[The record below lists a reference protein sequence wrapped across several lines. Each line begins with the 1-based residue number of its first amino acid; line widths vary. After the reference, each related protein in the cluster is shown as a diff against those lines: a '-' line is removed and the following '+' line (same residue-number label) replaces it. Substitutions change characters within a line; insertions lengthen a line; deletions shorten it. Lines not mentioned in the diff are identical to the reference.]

1 MWEGAGSVQ
10 GECID
15 IAKPTVGTEQAGQP
29 PRSQL
34 TGTVRSITPQMMCQA
49 SGLEYTTT
57 VRNWER
63 EKNHNLSLW
72 KGKCGLRQ
80 PITHRLPVPPQQHL
94 REEQEKGRRE

>member
-1 MWEGAGSVQ
+1 MCRES
-10 GECID
+10 ID
-15 IAKPTVGTEQAGQP
+15 IAKPTVGPEQAGQP

-34 TGTVRSITPQMMCQA
+34 TGTARSIMPQMMCQA

-57 VRNWER
+57 VRENSER
-63 EKNHNLSLW
+63 KKNHSLSLW
-72 KGKCGLRQ
+72 KSKGGLRQ